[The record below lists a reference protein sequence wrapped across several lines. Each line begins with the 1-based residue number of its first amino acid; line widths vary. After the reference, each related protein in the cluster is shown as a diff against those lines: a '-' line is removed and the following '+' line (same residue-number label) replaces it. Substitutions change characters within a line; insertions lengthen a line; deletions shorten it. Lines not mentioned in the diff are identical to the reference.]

1 MIKTNY
7 HTHTEF
13 CDAKNTAEEMV
24 IAAMEKG
31 ISILGFS
38 SHAMYP
44 FAGDWHIGTEKYADY
59 VNEINRLEIYG
70 EISGWLDKRVK
81 CTEN

>member
-24 IAAMEKG
+24 LAAIEKNF
-31 ISILGFS
+31 SILGFS

-44 FAGDWHIGTEKYADY
+44 FYGLTDILHI
-59 VNEINRLEIYG
+59 
-70 EISGWLDKRVK
+70 
-81 CTEN
+81 

>member
-1 MIKTNY
+1 MIKTNF

-24 IAAMEKG
+24 IAAIKKE

-38 SHAMYP
+38 SHAIFP
-44 FAGDWHIGTEKYADY
+44 FSSEWHIKPEQYSAY
-59 VNEINRLEIYG
+59 INETKRLK
-70 EISGWLDKRVK
+70 SQPVL
-81 CTEN
+81 